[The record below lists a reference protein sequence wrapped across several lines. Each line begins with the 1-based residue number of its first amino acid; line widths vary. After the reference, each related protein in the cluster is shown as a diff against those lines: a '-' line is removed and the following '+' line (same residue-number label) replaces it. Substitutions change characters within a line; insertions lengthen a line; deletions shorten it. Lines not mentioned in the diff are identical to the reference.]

1 MDNLFTSPAPMYA
14 SIFKLL
20 VFILILLPVS
30 AAATNPQPT
39 GTALLA
45 KVVDAETGEGV
56 SYVYAHLDE
65 LNRSATSDRD
75 GNFRFQNIPEG
86 SYTLFLH
93 RLGFRMARLRVEIR
107 AEREGEVHVFSIERQ
122 TFRSDELVVT
132 ASEDMGA
139 GLIEHA
145 SVKIKGN
152 DLRREMG
159 ITLSQTLQN
168 MTGFAERSLGP
179 APGRPIIRG
188 LGGERVLIL
197 QDGIGTGDVST
208 TSADHSVTI
217 EPLSARE
224 IQIARGPA
232 ALVFGGNAVGG
243 IVNVVKNT
251 IPTSV
256 PTTASGSASIHG
268 QTVNEQL
275 GGSFQ
280 YLLPFERS
288 VLTLDLNA
296 RVGQDFRTPSGRITN
311 TYIRTTSNTVGYS
324 MIRPWGHAGL
334 SASLFLSGYGI
345 PPDPQGGHPN
355 GVDIEMIRFQL
366 AGRGERL
373 LNHRHFYLLE
383 TGFALTPYFHR
394 EIESNGAIGTEFAQ
408 NTASVFARAR
418 QRGFWIFDSGIIGA
432 SADFT
437 DYQVAG
443 SRTPNS
449 QRAGAAVFAV
459 QEFNAGRLHAEIG
472 NRIEFSHAFPE
483 QRRVSQVIGEIR
495 PRTHAGLASSVTGVY
510 NLAGDFYAGSTLLY
524 SYRSPSLEELY
535 SEGPHLAAF
544 TFEIGNPELEAERGF
559 SAEVFLRNRGRILDL
574 EIAFYRNFFWS
585 YIFPQNTG
593 RENIRFPD
601 LFDWQF
607 EQTEALFYGFELG
620 ANLRLN
626 RFLSA
631 GGNVS
636 YTVGERLQGDAEDE
650 LTRNLPLVP
659 PLSGSVFAEFRS
671 GSLSVR
677 PQLRFAAEQNRPGP
691 FETETPGWYT
701 ADLSLSWMHQLGSR
715 LHTFSLNGQNLL
727 NREYFN
733 HTSVVKEIF
742 PEPGRN
748 ISLLYRMYF

>member
-1 MDNLFTSPAPMYA
+1 MKFLVLSLMWVALLIVPHHELKSAPL
-14 SIFKLL
+14 S
-20 VFILILLPVS
+20 S
-30 AAATNPQPT
+30 AAELQ
-39 GTALLA
+39 GRVL
-45 KVVDAETGEGV
+45 DAQTQEGIG
-56 SYVYAHLDE
+56 YVYAHLDE

-93 RLGFRMARLRVEIR
+93 RLGYRMARVRVEIT
-107 AEREGEVHVFSIERQ
+107 AETQNKVQIFTIERQ
-122 TFRSDELVVT
+122 TFRSDDLIVT
-132 ASEDMGA
+132 AADGMGA

-188 LGGERVLIL
+188 LSGERVLIL

-208 TSADHSVTI
+208 TAADHSVTI

-243 IVNVVKNT
+243 IVNVVNNT
-251 IPTSV
+251 IPTSI
-256 PTTASGSASIHG
+256 PTSAGGSFGLHG

-280 YLLPFERS
+280 YQHPFENA

-296 RVGQDFRTPSGRITN
+296 RAGQDFSTPSGDITN
-311 TYIRTTSNTVGYS
+311 TYIRTTSNAVGYS
-324 MIRPWGHAGL
+324 MLRPWGYAGL

-373 LNHRHFYLLE
+373 LNHRHFYLME
-383 TGFALTPYFHR
+383 AGFALTPYFHR
-394 EIESNGAIGTEFAQ
+394 EIESNGSIGTEFAQ
-408 NTASVFARAR
+408 NTASAFARFR
-418 QRGFWIFDSGIIGA
+418 QRGFWIFDSGLAGI

-449 QRAGAAVFAV
+449 RRAGGALFAI

-472 NRIEFSHAFPE
+472 NRFEFSHAFPE
-483 QRRVSQVIGEIR
+483 ERRISQVIGEIR
-495 PRTHAGLASSVTGVY
+495 PRSHAGLASSVTAVY
-510 NLAGDFYAGSTLLY
+510 NLTGDFYLGSTLLH

-544 TFEIGNPELEAERGF
+544 TFEIGNPELDSERGF
-559 SAEVFLRNRGRILDL
+559 SKELFLRNRGRTLDL
-574 EIAFYRNFFWS
+574 ELAVYRNYFWS

-620 ANLRLN
+620 ANLRLS
-626 RFLSA
+626 RFLST
-631 GGNVS
+631 GGNLS
-636 YTVGERLQGDAEDE
+636 YTVGRRLADSDLDLE
-650 LTRNLPLVP
+650 TRNLPLIP
-659 PLSGSVFAEFRS
+659 PLSGTVYAEVRT
-671 GSLSVR
+671 GSLTLR
-677 PQLRFAAEQNRPGP
+677 PQLRFAADQNRPGA
-691 FETETPGWYT
+691 FESETDGWYA
-701 ADLSLSWMHQLGSR
+701 ADLSLSWMRQTGSR
-715 LHTFSLNGQNLL
+715 LHTFSLNGQNLF
-727 NREYFN
+727 NQEYFN

>member
-1 MDNLFTSPAPMYA
+1 MKALVLKLVLLGFLLIPHTAFSAESPQ
-14 SIFKLL
+14 SG
-20 VFILILLPVS
+20 
-30 AAATNPQPT
+30 Q
-39 GTALLA
+39 ALLA
-45 KVVDAETGEGV
+45 RVVDAETGEGV

-75 GNFRFQNIPEG
+75 GHFRLQNIPEG
-86 SYTLFLH
+86 TYTLFLH
-93 RLGFRMARLRVEIR
+93 RLGYRMARVRVEVR
-107 AEREGEVHVFSIERQ
+107 ADKADELQVFRIERQ
-122 TFRSDELVVT
+122 TLRSDDLIVT
-132 ASEDMGA
+132 ASNGIGA

-152 DLRREMG
+152 ELRREMG

-208 TSADHSVTI
+208 TAADHSVTI

-243 IVNVVKNT
+243 IVNVVNNT

-256 PTTASGSASIHG
+256 PTAAGGSFSLHG

-280 YLLPFERS
+280 YQMPFERS

-296 RVGQDFRTPSGRITN
+296 RVGQDFMTPSGRITN
-311 TYIRTTSNTVGYS
+311 TYIRTTSNAVGYS

-334 SASLFLSGYGI
+334 SASLYLSGYGV

-373 LNHRHFYLLE
+373 LNHRHFYLME
-383 TGFALTPYFHR
+383 AGFAFTPYYHR
-394 EIESNGAIGTEFAQ
+394 EIESNGSIGTEFAQ

-418 QRGFWIFDSGIIGA
+418 QRGFWIFDSGLVGA
-432 SADFT
+432 SADFI
-437 DYQVAG
+437 DYRVAG

-449 QRAGAAVFAV
+449 QRAGGALFAI

-472 NRIEFSHAFPE
+472 NRLEFSHAFPE
-483 QRRVSQVIGEIR
+483 ERRTSIVIGDIR
-495 PRTHAGLASSVTGVY
+495 PRTHAGLASSVTAIY
-510 NLAGDFYAGSTLLY
+510 NLAGNFYLGSTLLQ

-544 TFEIGNPELEAERGF
+544 TFEIGNPELDTERGF
-559 SAEVFLRNRGRILDL
+559 STEIFLRNRGRMLDL
-574 EIAFYRNFFWS
+574 ELAVYRNYFWS
-585 YIFPQNTG
+585 YIYPQNTG

-607 EQTEALFYGFELG
+607 EQTEALFYGFEVG
-620 ANLRLN
+620 ANLRLS

-631 GGNVS
+631 GGNLS
-636 YTVGERLQGDAEDE
+636 YTVGRRLTDTGLEED
-650 LTRNLPLVP
+650 TRNLPLIP
-659 PLSGSVFAEFRS
+659 PLSGNVFAEFRT
-671 GSLSVR
+671 GSLTLR
-677 PQLRFAAEQNRPGP
+677 PQLRFAAEQDRPGP
-691 FETETPGWYT
+691 FETETPGWYA
-701 ADLSLSWMHQLGSR
+701 ADFSLSWMHQAGSR
-715 LHTFSLNGQNLL
+715 LHTLSLNGQNLL
-727 NREYFN
+727 NREYLN
-733 HTSVVKEIF
+733 HTSLVKEIF